1 MSCDGWK
8 AAETKSG
15 EKRAV
20 SDLRWNCFQER
31 KVMKIYKKLMKLM
44 NKSQKRQMSGL
55 LVLMLIGAI
64 LEALSIGLVLP
75 VVSMILTPG
84 SMEKYGEKYGFVR
97 KFYEIFNITTATQLT
112 IIVMAALIL
121 AFVCKNLFL
130 FFQQKKMYHFV
141 YTNQFYTA
149 QRLLKSYIKKDYEYF
164 LNADTAT
171 IQRSIA
177 ADVNNMYGLILA
189 LLQVISEAIVFC
201 VLGVVLFVM
210 DPMMTVVIASLLLV
224 TLIVIKKII
233 KPIMNR
239 TGKENQDYGA
249 SMYQWIAQA
258 VCGIKEVKVAGKE
271 QYFVNEYMKQG
282 QGFVNAME
290 RLNLFSSTPKLLIE
304 TVCIAGMV
312 AYMLVLVLN
321 NVDMASMVTIIAAFA
336 TAAVRLMPSASR
348 INNQLTQIA
357 YCEPFFMNVS
367 DNLVED
373 INEEN
378 VDMSYAKEA
387 EEKLP
392 VTKEIA
398 LNDITYSYP
407 NSDKLIFDHANL
419 NIKVGTSI
427 GIVGGSGAGKTT
439 VVDILLGLLKLKGG
453 TITADGVNVLEH
465 YREWLKNIGYIPQM
479 ITLLNADIRQ
489 NVAFG
494 VPEDEIDEEKLW
506 HALKEAQL
514 DEFVKSLPDGV
525 YTGVGERG
533 IRISGGQRQRIG
545 IARAL
550 YNDPELLI
558 LDEATSAL
566 DNETEAAIMD
576 AINRLHGKKTLV
588 IIAHRLQTIEK
599 CDMVYRVEDGKI
611 EQER

>member
-1 MSCDGWK
+1 
-8 AAETKSG
+8 
-15 EKRAV
+15 
-20 SDLRWNCFQER
+20 
-31 KVMKIYKKLMKLM
+31 MKIYKKLMKLM
-44 NKSQKRQMSGL
+44 NRKQKKQMGSL
-55 LVLMLIGAI
+55 LVMMLIGAI
-64 LEALSIGLVLP
+64 LEALSIGLVIP
-75 VVSMILTPG
+75 VVTVILTPG
-84 SMEKYGEKYGFVR
+84 TMEKYGQKYPFIGKVFDV
-97 KFYEIFNITTATQLT
+97 FHITSDTQLAVF
-112 IIVMAALIL
+112 VMLALIL

-149 QRLLKSYIKKDYEYF
+149 ERLLKSYIRRDYEFF
-164 LNADTAT
+164 LNADTAI

-189 LLQVISEAIVFC
+189 ALQVVSESIVFLT
-201 VLGVVLFVM
+201 LGVVLLLM
-210 DPMMTVVIASLLLV
+210 DPMMTVVIGCLLV
-224 TLIVIKKII
+224 ITLIVIKKII

-249 SMYQWIAQA
+249 SMYQWISQA
-258 VCGIKEVKVAGKE
+258 VCGIKEVKVAGRE
-271 QYFVNEYMKQG
+271 RYFVEEYMRQG
-282 QGFVNAME
+282 KGFVNAME

-312 AYMLVLVLN
+312 AYMLILVIAG
-321 NVDMASMVTIIAAFA
+321 VDMTSMISILAAFA

-367 DNLVED
+367 DNLVDD
-373 INEEN
+373 IKEEN
-378 VDMSYAKEA
+378 VDMSFAVEAK
-387 EEKLP
+387 EKLP
-392 VTKEIA
+392 VTKEIK
-398 LNDITYSYP
+398 LNNISYAYP
-407 NSDKLIFDHANL
+407 NTDKYIFNQANL
-419 NIKVGTSI
+419 TIKVGTSI

-439 VVDILLGLLKLKGG
+439 VVDILLGLLNLKEG
-453 TITADGVNVLEH
+453 TITADGVNVMEH

-494 VPEDEIDEEKLW
+494 VPEEEIDEEKLW
-506 HALKEAQL
+506 YALKEAQL
-514 DEFVKSLPDGV
+514 DEFVKGLPEGV

-550 YNDPELLI
+550 YNSPELLI

-566 DNETEAAIMD
+566 DNETEAAIME

-611 EQER
+611 VKER

>member
-1 MSCDGWK
+1 
-8 AAETKSG
+8 
-15 EKRAV
+15 
-20 SDLRWNCFQER
+20 
-31 KVMKIYKKLMKLM
+31 MKIYQKLMKLM
-44 NKSQKRQMSGL
+44 NRKQKRQMGVL

-75 VVSMILTPG
+75 VVSVILTPG
-84 SMEKYGEKYGFVR
+84 AMEKYGEKYAIVG
-97 KFYEIFNITTATQLT
+97 KFYEIFHITTTKQLMV
-112 IIVMAALIL
+112 IVMAALIL
-121 AFVCKNLFL
+121 AFVFKNLFL

-189 LLQVISEAIVFC
+189 LLQVISESIVFLT
-201 VLGVVLFVM
+201 LGIVLFVM
-210 DPMMTVVIASLLLV
+210 DPLMTVVIASLLLL

-249 SMYQWIAQA
+249 SMYQWISQA

-290 RLNLFSSTPKLLIE
+290 RLNLFSSAPKLLIE

-312 AYMLVLVLN
+312 AYMLILVLADT
-321 NVDMASMVTIIAAFA
+321 DMTSMISIIAAFA

-378 VDMSYAKEA
+378 VDMSYAA
-387 EEKLP
+387 EVKEKLP
-392 VTKEIA
+392 VTKEIV
-398 LNDITYSYP
+398 LKDITYAYP
-407 NSDKLIFDHANL
+407 NTEKLIFDHADL
-419 NIKVGTSI
+419 TIPVGTSI

-453 TITADGVNVLEH
+453 TITADGVNVMEH

-494 VPEDEIDEEKLW
+494 VPEEEIDEEKLW
-506 HALKEAQL
+506 YALQEARL
-514 DEFVKSLPDGV
+514 DEFVKGLPEGV

-566 DNETEAAIMD
+566 DNETEAAIME

-599 CDMVYRVEDGKI
+599 CDMVFRVEDGKI
-611 EQER
+611 RKES

>member
-1 MSCDGWK
+1 
-8 AAETKSG
+8 
-15 EKRAV
+15 
-20 SDLRWNCFQER
+20 
-31 KVMKIYKKLMKLM
+31 MKIYQKLMKLM
-44 NKSQKRQMSGL
+44 NKKQKRQMGVL
-55 LVLMLIGAI
+55 LILMLIGAI

-75 VVSMILTPG
+75 VVSVILTPG
-84 SMEKYGEKYGFVR
+84 AMEKYGEKYAIVG
-97 KFYEIFNITTATQLT
+97 KFYEIFHITTTKQLMV
-112 IIVMAALIL
+112 IVMVALIL
-121 AFVCKNLFL
+121 AFVFKNLFL

-189 LLQVISEAIVFC
+189 LLQVISESIVFLT
-201 VLGVVLFVM
+201 LGIVLFVM
-210 DPMMTVVIASLLLV
+210 DPLMTVVIASLLLL

-249 SMYQWIAQA
+249 SMYQWISQA

-290 RLNLFSSTPKLLIE
+290 RLNLFSSAPKLLIE

-312 AYMLVLVLN
+312 AYMLILVLADT
-321 NVDMASMVTIIAAFA
+321 DMTSMISIIAAFA

-378 VDMSYAKEA
+378 VDMSYAAEA
-387 EEKLP
+387 KEKLP
-392 VTKEIA
+392 VTKEIV
-398 LNDITYSYP
+398 LKDITYAYP
-407 NSDKLIFDHANL
+407 NTEKLIFDHADL
-419 NIKVGTSI
+419 TIPVGTSI

-453 TITADGVNVLEH
+453 TITADGVNVMEH

-494 VPEDEIDEEKLW
+494 VPEEEIDEEKLW
-506 HALKEAQL
+506 YALKEAQL
-514 DEFVKSLPDGV
+514 DEFVKGLPEGV
-525 YTGVGERG
+525 HTGVGERG

-599 CDMVYRVEDGKI
+599 CDMVFRVEDGKI
-611 EQER
+611 RKEK